1 MEAIVLAGGRGTR
14 LKAAVPELPKPMAPI
29 GNRPF
34 LEILLEF
41 LARQHFTRIVLSLG
55 YKAQYVVDHFGDRF
69 RDMDIIYEIEQDAL
83 GTGGALRRALARC
96 ASDPVFVFNGDT
108 YLELDVD
115 VVMAQWREDR
125 LPIVVARQVPDT
137 ARYGRLDTTGNR
149 IVGFIEKGMAGP
161 GLINAGCYVFP
172 REISVEFPPEQAFSL
187 EQDMLVKSVSRLSY
201 QVFISTGR
209 FIDIGIPE
217 DYARAQVELRAA

>member
-69 RDMDIIYEIEQDAL
+69 RDMEIIYEIEQEAL

-108 YLELDVD
+108 YLDLDVD
-115 VVMAQWREDR
+115 AVLAQWRQDR

-149 IVGFIEKGMAGP
+149 IVGFIEKGVAGP
-161 GLINAGCYVFP
+161 GIINAGCYVFP
-172 REISVEFPPEQAFSL
+172 REISVEFPPDQAFSL
-187 EQDMLVKSVSRLSY
+187 EQDMLAKTVNRLSY